1 MWQCKRMVFGRNL
14 AIEARSGSILM
25 RLLGQ
30 VDTILSVGEYRNTT
44 SMNEA
49 ARDVFVCEN
58 RNQ

>member
-1 MWQCKRMVFGRNL
+1 MWQCKWMVLGRNL

-30 VDTILSVGEYRNTT
+30 VDTSLSVWEYRNTT

-49 ARDVFVCEN
+49 ARDAFVL
-58 RNQ
+58 